1 MLCAFPG
8 HEGIDGAL
16 HPPACAGY
24 VVYSV
29 LKERTWFKEVS
40 KKAIKQSG
48 SNKDKAVEKNV
59 VDRSDYLVGTP
70 HDLLQ
75 KKKTTKKA
83 K

>member
-1 MLCAFPG
+1 ML
-8 HEGIDGAL
+8 DGAL
-16 HPPACAGY
+16 GFVSSWPVCAAY
-24 VVYSV
+24 VVYRA

-48 SNKDKAVEKNV
+48 ASKEKVVEKNV

-75 KKKTTKKA
+75 RKKTTKKA

>member
-1 MLCAFPG
+1 ML
-8 HEGIDGAL
+8 DGAL
-16 HPPACAGY
+16 GFVSSWPVCAGY
-24 VVYSV
+24 VVYSA

-48 SNKDKAVEKNV
+48 ASKEKVVEKNV

-75 KKKTTKKA
+75 RKKTTKKA

>member
-1 MLCAFPG
+1 MIPWNCRYTAKQYARW
-8 HEGIDGAL
+8 E
-16 HPPACAGY
+16 CAGY
-24 VVYSV
+24 VIYSS

-40 KKAIKQSG
+40 KKAIKQTG
-48 SNKDKAVEKNV
+48 TTKEKTVDSSV